1 MSWMQ
6 WYRPFI
12 PVLWSQVDLCELE
25 ARLVYIANSGPA
37 RAI

>member
-12 PVLWSQVDLCELE
+12 VVWSQVDLCELE